1 MEDIMRYKF
10 RCIVNGLVIGHT
22 NEGTDGYTQN
32 ECDATIY
39 DSENMIDAEEIDNC
53 MNYCSYFIEAHS
65 VE

>member
-1 MEDIMRYKF
+1 MKYKF
-10 RCIVNGLVIGHT
+10 SITLEGEQLWCVGHT
-22 NEGTDGYTQN
+22 NELTDGYTQN
-32 ECDATIY
+32 EDDATIY